1 MGRKILFLRIQ
12 DEFYLAQR
20 TNSNTTVKI
29 LEEKGIMWKTILCW
43 KI

>member
-1 MGRKILFLRIQ
+1 MGRKILLLHIQ
-12 DEFYLAQR
+12 DEFYMAQR

-29 LEEKGIMWKTILCW
+29 LEEGIMWETILCW